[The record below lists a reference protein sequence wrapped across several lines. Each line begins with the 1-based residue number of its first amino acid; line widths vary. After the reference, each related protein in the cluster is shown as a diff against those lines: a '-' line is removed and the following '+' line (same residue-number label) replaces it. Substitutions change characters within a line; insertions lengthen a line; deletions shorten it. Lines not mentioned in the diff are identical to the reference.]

1 MVLSRDLEELVQD
14 GSLERAIAESMMPAK
29 NEEQEDEEEREEEDA
44 SMQEDEEDTFAATD
58 FAPPP
63 PPPPFTT
70 SAPPFTTSAPPFTT
84 SAPPMTTAVAAPAV
98 LHSSYGF
105 LSHANVQLYQPPPLP
120 PCLDSTDCA
129 SINYDIDYAVPVIA
143 PVDEYPFDLEKVIRE
158 ENSVYAKYAKLR
170 HSTPALQK
178 LSELRDTSDDS
189 LGDASM
195 RDVSSSD
202 AALSD
207 AALTVVAPTAPALDD
222 MCTEEEEEGEEE
234 SVENTDNM
242 ENEENQEENQE
253 DTAMVLSPPRT
264 KEQTLQQ
271 ELNRCK
277 RQLMEMKEMVSKN
290 KMVIQTEFF

>member
-1 MVLSRDLEELVQD
+1 
-14 GSLERAIAESMMPAK
+14 
-29 NEEQEDEEEREEEDA
+29 
-44 SMQEDEEDTFAATD
+44 MQEDEEDTFAATD

-63 PPPPFTT
+63 PP
-70 SAPPFTTSAPPFTT
+70 PPFTT

-143 PVDEYPFDLEKVIRE
+143 PVDEYPFDLEKVIRQ

-195 RDVSSSD
+195 SDVSSSD

-234 SVENTDNM
+234 SVDNMDNM

-290 KMVIQTEFF
+290 KMVIQTEFL

>member
-1 MVLSRDLEELVQD
+1 
-14 GSLERAIAESMMPAK
+14 
-29 NEEQEDEEEREEEDA
+29 
-44 SMQEDEEDTFAATD
+44 MQEDEEDTFAATD

-63 PPPPFTT
+63 AP
-70 SAPPFTTSAPPFTT
+70 PPFTTSAPPFTT

-143 PVDEYPFDLEKVIRE
+143 PVDEYPFDLEKVIRQ

-178 LSELRDTSDDS
+178 LSELRDNTSDDS
-189 LGDASM
+189 LGGASL

-222 MCTEEEEEGEEE
+222 MCTEEEEEEGGDE
-234 SVENTDNM
+234 SVDNM

-290 KMVIQTEFF
+290 KMVIQTEFL